1 MLGQTVTQP
10 QILLAKGLLR
20 SSTLNPFSTS
30 PLDSQS
36 PLSFGILTYEVGSGR
51 SSVAVVTRVRG
62 DGEEEVVFCGLSLP
76 ASLSSAAV
84 LALSTSSSIVRI
96 ADPLPT
102 LRVA

>member
-51 SSVAVVTRVRG
+51 SSVAVVTRVP
-62 DGEEEVVFCGLSLP
+62 GEMVRRRWSSVGLVCLPPCHLQLSLP
-76 ASLSSAAV
+76 FLLLPQLSG
-84 LALSTSSSIVRI
+84 LQIPPYT
-96 ADPLPT
+96 
-102 LRVA
+102 